1 LVVQI
6 RARGPRGAEP
16 IEEQG
21 AHAPGANHEALSSQ
35 PSGEFEIDPVSEK
48 LDGRAD
54 ANGVARARCT
64 ASTEPTA
71 TRPNKEIPV
80 PMKNPE
86 DHRNRNHAGAAAIRS
101 GALDRYAFLKRRRLA
116 AASVCI
122 ALILSLVA
130 GAEVARAQ
138 NSGASA
144 ATSTASA
151 LTPVDY
157 NFVAE
162 ANLGAPFQIDSG
174 RIAETKATT
183 AAIRDYAHLMVTSH
197 IPVVE
202 ALNKILERRDI
213 KAPPNTLLDG
223 AYHAMIASLKAEHA
237 TALDRDY
244 VEGQVEYQ
252 RGNAAL
258 FRYEITNGTD
268 PDLKEF
274 ARATLPKIED
284 HLERALRLA
293 KDIKLGKT
301 ASE

>member
-1 LVVQI
+1 MEGRTRTPSHVVPAAI
-6 RARGPRGAEP
+6 
-16 IEEQG
+16 
-21 AHAPGANHEALSSQ
+21 
-35 PSGEFEIDPVSEK
+35 
-48 LDGRAD
+48 
-54 ANGVARARCT
+54 
-64 ASTEPTA
+64 EPTA
-71 TRPNKEIPV
+71 TRSNKKIPV
-80 PMKNPE
+80 LTKNPE
-86 DHRNRNHAGAAAIRS
+86 HHRNRSHVGGSTKRS
-101 GALDRYAFLKRRRLA
+101 GALDRDAFPKRRRLA
-116 AASVCI
+116 VVGI

-130 GAEVARAQ
+130 GAEVAQAQ

-144 ATSTASA
+144 ATSTASV
-151 LTPVDY
+151 LTAVDY

-174 RIAETKATT
+174 RIAETKAST

-202 ALNKILERRDI
+202 ALNKILERKDI

-223 AYHAMIASLKAEHA
+223 AYHAMIASLKAEHS

-244 VEGQVEYQ
+244 VEGQVAYQ
-252 RGNAAL
+252 KGNAAL
-258 FRYEITNGTD
+258 FRYEIANGTD

-274 ARATLPKIED
+274 ARETLPKIED

>member
-1 LVVQI
+1 
-6 RARGPRGAEP
+6 
-16 IEEQG
+16 
-21 AHAPGANHEALSSQ
+21 
-35 PSGEFEIDPVSEK
+35 
-48 LDGRAD
+48 
-54 ANGVARARCT
+54 
-64 ASTEPTA
+64 
-71 TRPNKEIPV
+71 
-80 PMKNPE
+80 MKNPE
-86 DHRNRNHAGAAAIRS
+86 DHRNRSHAGAATKGS
-101 GALDRYAFLKRRRLA
+101 GALDRHAFLKRRRFA
-116 AASVCI
+116 AASVGI

-130 GAEVARAQ
+130 GAEVVQAR
-138 NSGASA
+138 NRVASA

-151 LTPVDY
+151 LTAVDN
-157 NFVAE
+157 NFVAQ

-202 ALNKILERRDI
+202 ALNKILERKDI
-213 KAPPNTLLDG
+213 KAPPNMLLDG
-223 AYHAMIASLKAEHA
+223 AYHAMIASLRADHA
-237 TALDRDY
+237 DHGPALDRDY

-252 RGNAAL
+252 KGNAAL